1 MHALELHPCLNL
13 TSHRQT
19 TKQLPALPQN
29 ETLGTE
35 THHLKKRPHPV
46 RLSVTVRIVDSSATG
61 HRRPWNV
68 NADAAQHPHRAT
80 RQALPSTDQRECER
94 PSRLAPRGAPVQAFA
109 GADGHT
115 HPSSAALPLCL
126 HPPRCRAS
134 SSSRKAPRRASVPPT
149 PPPRCWAASA
159 PCPRARAS
167 ISGTAATASS
177 ACWRTGSATGA
188 AACTSGT
195 ARCWPPSSRP
205 RPRPRTTTMT
215 TMAMAATGGSTTT
228 AL

>member
-1 MHALELHPCLNL
+1 MPEPHLSPTDNKTASGPSAKRNIRDRDPSSEEA
-13 TSHRQT
+13 TASRQIICYCT
-19 TKQLPALPQN
+19 
-29 ETLGTE
+29 
-35 THHLKKRPHPV
+35 
-46 RLSVTVRIVDSSATG
+46 
-61 HRRPWNV
+61 HRRLFSDGTQTP
-68 NADAAQHPHRAT
+68 PECKRRRSST
-80 RQALPSTDQRECER
+80 PPSRPKRQALPSTDQRECER

-159 PCPRARAS
+159 PCPRARAW

-205 RPRPRTTTMT
+205 RPRPRTMTMT